1 MNTVRCVAQPLPPS
15 NGPEVSNAHP
25 WQFATVVATTPPHS
39 AVVEL
44 NSLQVTAFLAAHLGS
59 VVPGQNVLLVMLPGV
74 APLIVAAYPLAAS
87 NSDAPENSTAA
98 LSFDSS
104 TGTLRIEASR
114 LQLTGLAGVELRCG
128 DAVLR
133 LTAQGELLTQAQSI
147 TQAAIGAHRLEG
159 ASIDLN

>member
-1 MNTVRCVAQPLPPS
+1 
-15 NGPEVSNAHP
+15 
-25 WQFATVVATTPPHS
+25 
-39 AVVEL
+39 
-44 NSLQVTAFLAAHLGS
+44 
-59 VVPGQNVLLVMLPGV
+59 
-74 APLIVAAYPLAAS
+74 
-87 NSDAPENSTAA
+87 
-98 LSFDSS
+98 
-104 TGTLRIEASR
+104 LRIEASR